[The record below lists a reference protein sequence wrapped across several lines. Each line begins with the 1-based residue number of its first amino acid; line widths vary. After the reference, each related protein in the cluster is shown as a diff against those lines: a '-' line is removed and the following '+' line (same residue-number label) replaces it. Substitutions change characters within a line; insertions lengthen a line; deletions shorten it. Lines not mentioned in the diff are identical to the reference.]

1 MTTPQTYISILGHT
15 QLENNNEMT
24 TRFRVVQPVRR
35 SYGMARHLKWRSL
48 IEVLEV

>member
-1 MTTPQTYISILGHT
+1 MGIQDYKKDRRKTAIKLNAKMHV
-15 QLENNNEMT
+15 EC
-24 TRFRVVQPVRR
+24 RVVQPVRR